1 MDCHIRPDLC
11 DDLRHRLA
19 RPTGL
24 SPAPNASAGVWPSGW
39 PMEGNQTSNSTG
51 GLEPTWTPPKS
62 RIFDGAGGTSD
73 PTAAIISGALGSLF
87 IAFVFFFVGK

>member
-1 MDCHIRPDLC
+1 MDCHIRPNLC

-24 SPAPNASAGVWPSGW
+24 SPAPNASAGDWHSGW
-39 PMEGNQTSNSTG
+39 PMEGNQTSNSTSWPV
-51 GLEPTWTPPKS
+51 PTWTPPQS
-62 RIFDGAGGTSD
+62 RLLDGAGGTAD

-87 IAFVFFFVGK
+87 FVFVFFFVGK